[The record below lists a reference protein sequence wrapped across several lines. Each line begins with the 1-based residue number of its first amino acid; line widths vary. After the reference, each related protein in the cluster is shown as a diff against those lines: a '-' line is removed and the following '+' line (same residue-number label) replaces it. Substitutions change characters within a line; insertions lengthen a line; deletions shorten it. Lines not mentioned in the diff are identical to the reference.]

1 MDTEIRKTVLNLFTE
16 ISIVEHLL
24 RNRLGQ
30 LVDGELTAGQFG
42 VLNRFVRL
50 DHGREGIA
58 AMAWAFQDDE
68 SYMAEKVDALA
79 AKGLVSVDQTNEDRF
94 VSITPAGREAH
105 ARSVARMSPE
115 VEPLLEE
122 VDHAEIEITLKVIRE
137 FRRTLDNLPD
147 R

>member
-1 MDTEIRKTVLNLFTE
+1 MDQDSRKIVLNLFTE
-16 ISIVEHLL
+16 IAIVEHLL

-50 DHGREGIA
+50 GHDREGIA

-68 SYMAEKVDALA
+68 IYMAEKVDALVA
-79 AKGLVSVDQTNEDRF
+79 AGMVSVEHTNEDRF

-122 VDHAEIEITLKVIRE
+122 VDHSELETTLKVIRE